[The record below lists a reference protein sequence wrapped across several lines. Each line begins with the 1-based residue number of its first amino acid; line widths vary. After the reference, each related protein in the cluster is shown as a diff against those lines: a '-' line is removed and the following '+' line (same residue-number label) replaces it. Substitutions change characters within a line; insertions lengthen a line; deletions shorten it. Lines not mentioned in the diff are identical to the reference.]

1 MESPGTLGWATLSRY
16 EQGLPPLSPLPPLP
30 PVPPV
35 PPPSSPRAV
44 NKEEGSR
51 SQEVPSSSSYFL
63 RRASDAWA
71 AASEASTAWASEAST
86 VLAATASQASVA
98 AAPLAE
104 QALSTLRDTAAAAAD
119 AAASAASQAS
129 ESVHESA
136 VRARQNAEVAIRI
149 NTLRAEIGILESHIE
164 QWKKEWGLLCF
175 DHFFEGDLA
184 ECTTELYR
192 IKQTI
197 YELAEEIRLKQVR
210 IRGFE
215 EYGLAYQSLLKS
227 ALGKWRER
235 GQRRAAEAQ
244 RVHALELRAAEH
256 APVSTLRQ
264 ALRQWHRLRV
274 PRQSGGCGT
283 VEVAA
288 LVAALATAALAVPLQ
303 NAVPLPMAIAVP
315 EDSLPLVVVGV
326 PVAPPAAAVQ
336 LPKLGE
342 AR

>member
-1 MESPGTLGWATLSRY
+1 M
-16 EQGLPPLSPLPPLP
+16 
-30 PVPPV
+30 
-35 PPPSSPRAV
+35 
-44 NKEEGSR
+44 
-51 SQEVPSSSSYFL
+51 
-63 RRASDAWA
+63 
-71 AASEASTAWASEAST
+71 
-86 VLAATASQASVA
+86 A

-104 QALSTLRDTAAAAAD
+104 QALSSLRVTAAAAAD
-119 AAASAASQAS
+119 AAAAAASQAS
-129 ESVHESA
+129 ESVQESA

-215 EYGLAYQSLLKS
+215 VYGLAYQSLLKS

-235 GQRRAAEAQ
+235 GRRPAAEAQ
-244 RVHALELRAAEH
+244 RVHALDLRAAEH

-283 VEVAA
+283 AEVAA
-288 LVAALATAALAVPLQ
+288 PATAASAWPVPLQ
-303 NAVPLPMAIAVP
+303 NAVPLPMAVAVP
-315 EDSLPLVVVGV
+315 ENSLPVVVVGV
-326 PVAPPAAAVQ
+326 ALAPPACAAAVQ
-336 LPKLGE
+336 LPKSGE
-342 AR
+342 GR